1 MHLRTRVLAPY
12 RIRPP
17 SHAEAWNGEAINN
30 QYTQLGTC
38 ILGPILS
45 AAHTRSPISIVSVDC
60 KIAAIARAVLSMRM
74 HTPPACLNCKM
85 LVCYFGLSNG
95 GLGAI
100 LCMHSPRQMR
110 AVWSSRLLRLLA
122 KQQLAAAHAYVYA
135 LAIQRWQHNPA
146 PATAPQPIRI
156 NPGSMTAM
164 NTFAKQRGPKNNK
177 NHSPACLHVCW
188 QRLKNTK
195 KHQKTP
201 WAAKTNLKK
210 PEEDM
215 FCSDAKTP

>member
-1 MHLRTRVLAPY
+1 
-12 RIRPP
+12 
-17 SHAEAWNGEAINN
+17 
-30 QYTQLGTC
+30 
-38 ILGPILS
+38 
-45 AAHTRSPISIVSVDC
+45 
-60 KIAAIARAVLSMRM
+60 MRM

-122 KQQLAAAHAYVYA
+122 KQQLAAAHAYVCM
-135 LAIQRWQHNPA
+135 RWQYSAGNTTLEWKYRIDCTVSCCLEYNNSSRFTFTVCPRNC

-195 KHQKTP
+195 KHQKTT